1 MKQYYIS
8 STKYSTKERQ
18 TEKYGKVYDIVFRVT
33 TLDGVE
39 RQIRKR
45 GFSSKTLAKQWHLQF
60 IQENCELVTHKPI
73 KKIDTTK
80 ELTFGDLYAS
90 YITTLNNQNKESTIF
105 DKMVVFNTYVLS
117 KYKDYKISKLTKEE
131 LYKWQDEMWTTK
143 KPNSNEY
150 YSFAYLK
157 KIRSYFSS
165 FLAWV
170 EKRYNYPNNFKYVD
184 MPKKRTAK
192 TEMLFWDKEEF
203 DRFISAVN
211 NPMWKMFFMM
221 LFYTG
226 RRKGEVLALSPEDV
240 QPDRISFNKS
250 ITRKTLDNSTYK
262 VTSNKTEKRQFT
274 LICKPLKDALKDY
287 KGDAPFFFGGEHPL
301 AENTVTRAFDRY
313 ISIAGVKRIRL
324 HDLRHSFV
332 SRCISLGASLPVVAS
347 LINDTLEQVVKTYAH
362 LCENDLKRVVDL
374 L

>member
-8 STKYSTKERQ
+8 SNKCSIHERQ
-18 TEKYGKVYDIVFRVT
+18 TKNYGKVYDVLFRVI
-33 TLDGVE
+33 TLEGVE
-39 RQIRKR
+39 KQKKLS
-45 GFSSKTLAKQWHLQF
+45 GYSSKALAKQGYLEF
-60 IQENCELVTHKPI
+60 ITENCELVKNNPI
-73 KKIDTTK
+73 KKMDTTK
-80 ELTFGDLYAS
+80 ELTFGELYATYLTS
-90 YITTLNNQNKESTIF
+90 LNNQNKESTIF

-117 KYKDYKISKLTKEE
+117 KYKNYKISKLTKEE
-131 LYKWQDEMWTTK
+131 LYNWQDEMWATK

-170 EKRYNYPNNFKYVD
+170 EKRYNFPNNFKYVD
-184 MPKKRTAK
+184 LPKKRTSK
-192 TEMLFWDKEEF
+192 TEMQFWTKEEF
-203 DRFISAVN
+203 EQFISVVD
-211 NPMWKMFFMM
+211 NPTYKLLFTM

-240 QPDRISFNKS
+240 LHDRISFNKS

-262 VTSNKTEKRQFT
+262 VTSNKTEKKQFT
-274 LICKPLKDALKDY
+274 LICKPLKEALKGY

-301 AENTVTRAFDRY
+301 AENTVTRAFNKY

-332 SRCISLGASLPVVAS
+332 SYCLHIGGNFMVVAN
-347 LINDTLEQVVKTYAH
+347 LIGDKVEQVVKTYGH
-362 LCENDLKRVVDL
+362 LYLDDIKKIVDL
-374 L
+374 M

>member
-18 TEKYGKVYDIVFRVT
+18 TVKDGKVYDIVFRVT

-45 GFSSKTLAKQWHLQF
+45 GFSTKTLAKQWHLQF

-131 LYKWQDEMWTTK
+131 LYNWQDEMWATK

-170 EKRYNYPNNFKYVD
+170 EKRYNFPNNFKYVD
-184 MPKKRTAK
+184 LPKKRTAK
-192 TEMLFWDKEEF
+192 TEMQFWTKEEF
-203 DRFISAVN
+203 EQFISVVD
-211 NPMWKMFFMM
+211 NPTYKLLFTM

-226 RRKGEVLALSPEDV
+226 RRKGEVLALSPVDV
-240 QPDRISFNKS
+240 QADRISFNKS
-250 ITRKTLDNSTYK
+250 ITRKTLDNTTYK
-262 VTSNKTEKRQFT
+262 VTSNKTEKKQFT

-287 KGDAPFFFGGEHPL
+287 KGDAPFFFGGDTPL

-324 HDLRHSFV
+324 HDLRHSFA
-332 SRCISLGASLPVVAS
+332 SYCIHIGGNFMVVAN
-347 LINDTLEQVVKTYAH
+347 LIGDKVEQVVKTYGH
-362 LCENDLKRVVDL
+362 LYLDDVKRIVDL
-374 L
+374 M

>member
-8 STKYSTKERQ
+8 SNKCSIQERQ
-18 TEKYGKVYDIVFRVT
+18 TKKHGKVYDVVFRVV

-39 RQIRKR
+39 KQKKLS
-45 GFSSKTLAKQWHLQF
+45 GYSSKALAKQGYLEF
-60 IQENCELVTHKPI
+60 ITENCELVKNNPI
-73 KKIDTTK
+73 KKLDTTK
-80 ELTFGDLYAS
+80 ELTFGELYATYLTS
-90 YITTLNNQNKESTIF
+90 LNNQNKESTIF

-131 LYKWQDEMWTTK
+131 LYAWQDEMWATK
-143 KPNSNEY
+143 KPNTNEY

-170 EKRYNYPNNFKYVD
+170 EKRYNFPNNFKYVD
-184 MPKKRTAK
+184 LPKKRNSK
-192 TEMLFWDKEEF
+192 TEMQFWTKEEF
-203 DRFISAVN
+203 EQFISVVD
-211 NPMWKMFFMM
+211 NPTYKLLFTM

-262 VTSNKTEKRQFT
+262 VTSNKTEKKQFT
-274 LICKPLKDALKDY
+274 LICKPLKEALKGY

-313 ISIAGVKRIRL
+313 ISIANVKRIRL

-332 SRCISLGASLPVVAS
+332 SYCLHIGGNFMVVAN
-347 LINDTLEQVVKTYAH
+347 LIGDKVEQVVKAYGH
-362 LCENDLKRVVDL
+362 LYLDDIKKIVDL
-374 L
+374 M